1 MNTNCLSKIRSYY
14 PRFSDKEKIIAD
26 YILENSGKI
35 IHCSINEVAEDLKVA
50 EATVFRFCKRIGYKG
65 YQAMKIALASESMT
79 AVQPASELI
88 NDGENITEKIFKS
101 NIRSLANTLQINE
114 CASVEKAAEC
124 ILFAKRVSF
133 YGAAGSSAIA
143 MDAFQKFISA
153 GFHAYSFMDSHSQS
167 MFASHL
173 DSQDTAVVISHS
185 GSDKESLKILD
196 AALEKGAKTIAITG
210 FPNSPLAR
218 RAHVSLCTSSEET
231 EYRPEDLASLII
243 QLSLID
249 ALYVNVMVK
258 RREIPRL
265 PASREKATS
274 RA

>member
-79 AVQPASELI
+79 AIQPASELM
-88 NDGENITEKIFKS
+88 NDENITEKIFKS

-124 ILFAKRVSF
+124 ILFAKRISF

-153 GFHAYSFMDSHSQS
+153 GFHAYSFMDTHFQS
-167 MFASHL
+167 MFASQL
-173 DSQDTAVVISHS
+173 DSQDTAVIISHS

-196 AALEKGAKTIAITG
+196 AALEKGAKTIVITG

-231 EYRPEDLASLII
+231 EYRPEDLASLIT

-258 RREIPRL
+258 RREISRL